1 MKEAEMDR
9 IAALIAEVLDRPDD
23 AVVQADVKDKVR
35 ALTARFPLP
44 Y

>member
-1 MKEAEMDR
+1 MKEADMGP
-9 IAALIAEVLDRPDD
+9 IAEFITEVLEKPGDLALQVR
-23 AVVQADVKDKVR
+23 VKEKVR

>member
-9 IAALIAEVLDRPDD
+9 IAALIAEVLEKPAD
-23 AVVQADVKDKVR
+23 ASVQASVKEKVR

>member
-1 MKEAEMDR
+1 MVEQFAG
-9 IAALIAEVLDRPDD
+9 LITEVLEKPDD
-23 AVVQADVKDKVR
+23 SSVQASVKDKVR